1 MESLTALR
9 ISIKSNYISKSIKR
23 HQKEW
28 IFDAFCVILIVSKI
42 MNVKKDIKRGVL
54 DDIWLLQNFSQDTEY

>member
-1 MESLTALR
+1 MESLTALQ
-9 ISIKSNYISKSIKR
+9 ISIKSNHISKSIKR

-28 IFDAFCVILIVSKI
+28 IFDAFCAMLIVLKI
-42 MNVKKDIKRGVL
+42 MNVKKNIKRGGL

>member
-28 IFDAFCVILIVSKI
+28 IFDAFCAILIVSKI
-42 MNVKKDIKRGVL
+42 MNVKKDIKKGA
-54 DDIWLLQNFSQDTEY
+54 D

>member
-28 IFDAFCVILIVSKI
+28 IFDAFCAILIVSKI
-42 MNVKKDIKRGVL
+42 MNVKKNIKRGGL
-54 DDIWLLQNFSQDTEY
+54 DDIWLLQNFSKDTEH